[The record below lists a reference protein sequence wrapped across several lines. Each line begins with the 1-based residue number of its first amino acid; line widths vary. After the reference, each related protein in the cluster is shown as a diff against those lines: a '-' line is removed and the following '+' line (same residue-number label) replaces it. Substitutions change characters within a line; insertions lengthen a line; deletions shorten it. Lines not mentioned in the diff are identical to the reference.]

1 MECKGKECQ
10 VCDPI
15 GIKTKKTLKYDNHC
29 TLNHRNQQQFHNT
42 PFLKLK
48 EPVIFNHAMGV
59 RGRGLRGRGVRV
71 GGGGWRILD
80 DLP

>member
-1 MECKGKECQ
+1 MSGLRPDMYK
-10 VCDPI
+10 D
-15 GIKTKKTLKYDNHC
+15 KKTLKYDNHC

-71 GGGGWRILD
+71 GGGLE
-80 DLP
+80 DLR